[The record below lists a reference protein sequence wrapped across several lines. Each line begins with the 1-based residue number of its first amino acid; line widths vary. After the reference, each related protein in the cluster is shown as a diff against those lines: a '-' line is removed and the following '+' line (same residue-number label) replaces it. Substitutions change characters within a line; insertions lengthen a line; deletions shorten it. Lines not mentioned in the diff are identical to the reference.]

1 MVFYVLT
8 ERNFVKRQVSRYR
21 AFFKRAKH
29 WSPQEYQTDKAFKK
43 KKKNSRLFNLTYD
56 RPFLLDNLHRACHL
70 FEIRRMLPRDQT
82 MHLHSNSE
90 ALQLPLRRQAKW
102 NFERQQLSLN
112 YLEQFNHP
120 KWVVEVVSD
129 CAKSIFGLL
138 SVRINLISLA
148 QKNW

>member
-1 MVFYVLT
+1 MT
-8 ERNFVKRQVSRYR
+8 G
-21 AFFKRAKH
+21 H
-29 WSPQEYQTDKAFKK
+29 
-43 KKKNSRLFNLTYD
+43 
-56 RPFLLDNLHRACHL
+56 FLLDNLHPACHL

-120 KWVVEVVSD
+120 K
-129 CAKSIFGLL
+129 
-138 SVRINLISLA
+138 
-148 QKNW
+148 

>member
-1 MVFYVLT
+1 MSRGRWVGTVLFLSGQNIGHLKSIKLT
-8 ERNFVKRQVSRYR
+8 RLS
-21 AFFKRAKH
+21 
-29 WSPQEYQTDKAFKK
+29 K

-82 MHLHSNSE
+82 MHPHSNSE

>member
-1 MVFYVLT
+1 MSRGRWVGTVLFLSGQNIGHLKSIKLT
-8 ERNFVKRQVSRYR
+8 RLS
-21 AFFKRAKH
+21 
-29 WSPQEYQTDKAFKK
+29 K

-70 FEIRRMLPRDQT
+70 FEIRRMLPQDQT